1 MQTAQSYLFDSDGSS
16 ESPQRPKLWF
26 QNAMLHWAS
35 QAYRLCP
42 EQMLSLFSAMFEAV
56 AFPFLSLA
64 VKIQL
69 QPLTVN
75 NRINA
80 PLDFKLQQTSPTV
93 SKEERNGE
101 RANILLQLAN

>member
-1 MQTAQSYLFDSDGSS
+1 
-16 ESPQRPKLWF
+16 
-26 QNAMLHWAS
+26 
-35 QAYRLCP
+35 
-42 EQMLSLFSAMFEAV
+42 MFEAV

-80 PLDFKLQQTSPTV
+80 PLNVKLQQTSPTV

-101 RANILLQLAN
+101 RANILRKLTEKHLNKTAPRRSFM